1 VTISVLVPCTAS
13 KRSTV
18 PPVALGEFRAGKS
31 ATERDRFDNWWFA
44 VSERSKA
51 SDEDVRP
58 AKDRYKGAGW
68 QASLSLVRAVHGLGQ
83 VSGYVVSAGLGLVA
97 LTEATPSYSAT
108 FNPNQPDSV
117 PRGRGASVVRQH
129 NQGWWRELE
138 SARQRSVRSLADLSS
153 RALVAMPPRY
163 VAAVE
168 PALLELSECI
178 PVTIYTTGAPP
189 ESLEPITIRVRQN
202 LKRVPGPGS
211 NASDATLIANVATW
225 CVEQLGD
232 AAFDAGKVQLLL
244 DSYADAAAGRP
255 QRPRASDEEVLAYL
269 RKRLPR
275 ELRPATSASRLHR
288 RFRDSGRGCS
298 SERFKE
304 LFSRALSEQLPL
316 DNPPRNQEVRR

>member
-1 VTISVLVPCTAS
+1 MTISVLVPCTAS

-18 PPVALGEFRAGKS
+18 PPVALGEFPAGKS
-31 ATERDRFDNWWFA
+31 ATERERFDNWWSA

-51 SDEDVRP
+51 SAEDVRP

-68 QASLSLVRAVHGLGQ
+68 QASMSLAGATQNLGQ

-117 PRGRGASVVRQH
+117 SRGRGASVVRHH

-168 PALLELSECI
+168 PALLELSERI

-225 CVEQLGD
+225 CVEHLGD
-232 AAFDAGKVQLLL
+232 AAFDTGKVQLLL
-244 DSYADAAAGRP
+244 DSQAAAAAERP
-255 QRPRASDEEVLAYL
+255 KRPRASDEEVVAYL
-269 RKRLPR
+269 RKRLPGEPRR
-275 ELRPATSASRLHR
+275 ERSASRLHR
-288 RFRDSGRGCS
+288 DFRDSGRGCS
-298 SERFKE
+298 SERFKD
-304 LFSRALSEQLPL
+304 LFGQVLSEQPPL
-316 DNPPRNQEVRR
+316 EFPSPSKEMGR